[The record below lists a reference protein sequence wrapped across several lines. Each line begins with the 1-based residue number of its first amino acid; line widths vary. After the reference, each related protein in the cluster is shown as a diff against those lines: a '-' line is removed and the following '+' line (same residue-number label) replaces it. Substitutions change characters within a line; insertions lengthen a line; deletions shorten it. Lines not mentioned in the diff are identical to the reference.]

1 MHHLKHFDPVPWYG
15 CWYVSRDGHVAS
27 AGTFL
32 VPDSGSRTFS
42 MTSAADP
49 RDFSTMEITIQSP
62 NKNGA
67 RAGTVILSGRTL

>member
-1 MHHLKHFDPVPWYG
+1 
-15 CWYVSRDGHVAS
+15 VAS

-32 VPDSGSRTFS
+32 VPDSGSGTFS

-67 RAGTVILSGRTL
+67 LAGTVILSSQTL